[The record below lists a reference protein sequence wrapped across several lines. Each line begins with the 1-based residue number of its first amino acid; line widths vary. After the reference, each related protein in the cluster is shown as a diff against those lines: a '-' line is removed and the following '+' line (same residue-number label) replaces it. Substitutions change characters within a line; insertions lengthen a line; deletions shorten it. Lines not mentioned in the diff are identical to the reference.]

1 MGGPAM
7 TNPTLPAISPTDLQ
21 AFKAAVRRAVS
32 DLVGEAS
39 QAEKSRHFNKIY
51 FQIYRR
57 YGIDRLADL
66 PAAAFGDAVVWLK
79 EQSRPTPHAGL
90 ESRVSEARAALRA
103 ATNGLY
109 QYRLALQGLRRAG
122 EELQSAL
129 LDQFRLSGDGPA
141 WAADALH
148 IATAGG
154 FVELENEL
162 LRLKDRAEAHAL
174 ALQRLARGLEQ
185 GGADEE

>member
-1 MGGPAM
+1 M
-7 TNPTLPAISPTDLQ
+7 TKPLAPISPADLQ

-57 YGIDRLADL
+57 YGIERLADL

-79 EQSRPTPHAGL
+79 EQSRPTPCAGL

-103 ATNGLY
+103 TTNGLY

-122 EELQSAL
+122 EELQNVLQGAL
-129 LDQFRLSGDGPA
+129 ALSGNGPA
-141 WAADALH
+141 WAADALLL
-148 IATAGG
+148 ATAGG
-154 FVELENEL
+154 FIDLEAEL

>member
-1 MGGPAM
+1 M
-7 TNPTLPAISPTDLQ
+7 TNPTLPTISPTDLQ
-21 AFKAAVRRAVS
+21 VLKAAVRRAVY
-32 DLVGEAS
+32 DLAGEDLDARCRLS
-39 QAEKSRHFNKIY
+39 NEVYGKI
-51 FQIYRR
+51 FRR
-57 YGIDRLADL
+57 YGVARLRDL

-129 LDQFRLSGDGPA
+129 LDQLRLLGNGPA

-148 IATAGG
+148 SATAGS
-154 FVELENEL
+154 FVDLEAELC
-162 LRLKDRAEAHAL
+162 RLKDQAEAQAL

-185 GGADEE
+185 QEVRHD

>member
-1 MGGPAM
+1 M
-7 TNPTLPAISPTDLQ
+7 TKPLAPISPADLQ

-32 DLVGEAS
+32 DLAGEAPD
-39 QAEKSRHFNKIY
+39 EKRRLANKFY
-51 FQIYRR
+51 ARIYRR

-79 EQSRPTPHAGL
+79 EQSRPSPCAGL

-122 EELQSAL
+122 EELQSVLQDSLA
-129 LDQFRLSGDGPA
+129 LSGNGPA

-148 IATAGG
+148 LATAGG
-154 FVELENEL
+154 FIDLEAEL

-174 ALQRLARGLEQ
+174 ALQRLARGLEL

>member
-1 MGGPAM
+1 M
-7 TNPTLPAISPTDLQ
+7 TNPTLPTISPADLQ

-32 DLVGEAS
+32 DLAGEAPD
-39 QAEKSRHFNKIY
+39 EKRRLANKFY
-51 FQIYRR
+51 ARIYRR

-79 EQSRPTPHAGL
+79 EQSRPSPCAGL

-109 QYRLALQGLRRAG
+109 QYHLALQGLRRAG
-122 EELQSAL
+122 EELQSVLQGFLAL
-129 LDQFRLSGDGPA
+129 EGNGPA

-148 IATAGG
+148 LATAGG
-154 FVELENEL
+154 FIDLEAELC
-162 LRLKDRAEAHAL
+162 RLKDRAEAHAL
-174 ALQRLARGLEQ
+174 ALHRLARALEQ
-185 GGADEE
+185 GVGHD

>member
-1 MGGPAM
+1 M
-7 TNPTLPAISPTDLQ
+7 TKPLAPISPADLQ
-21 AFKAAVRRAVS
+21 AFKAAVRRAIS
-32 DLVGEAS
+32 ELSRGDS
-39 QAEKSRHFNKIY
+39 QAEKSRHFNAFY
-51 FQIYRR
+51 LPLYRHF
-57 YGIDRLADL
+57 GIARLQDL
-66 PAAAFGDAVVWLK
+66 PAGGFTQVVAWLQ
-79 EQSRPTPHAGL
+79 EHSRPTPCAGL

-103 ATNGLY
+103 ATAGLHE
-109 QYRLALQGLRRAG
+109 YRRALQTLRRAG

-129 LDQFRLSGDGPA
+129 LDSLALEGNGGA

-174 ALQRLARGLEQ
+174 ALVRLARSLEQ
-185 GGADEE
+185 QGGHHD

>member
-1 MGGPAM
+1 M
-7 TNPTLPAISPTDLQ
+7 TNPTLPTISPADLQ

-32 DLVGEAS
+32 DLAGEAPD
-39 QAEKSRHFNKIY
+39 EKRRLANKFY
-51 FQIYRR
+51 ARIYRR
-57 YGIDRLADL
+57 YGIERLADL

-79 EQSRPTPHAGL
+79 EQSRPSPCTGL

-129 LDQFRLSGDGPA
+129 LDSLALEGNGGA

-174 ALQRLARGLEQ
+174 ALQRLARGLEL

>member
-1 MGGPAM
+1 M
-7 TNPTLPAISPTDLQ
+7 ISPSLAPISPAELRTLKT
-21 AFKAAVRRAVS
+21 AIRRAVF
-32 DLVGEAS
+32 DLAGEDLDARCRLS
-39 QAEKSRHFNKIY
+39 NEVYGKI
-51 FQIYRR
+51 FRR
-57 YGIDRLADL
+57 YGVARLRDL

-103 ATNGLY
+103 TTAGLHE
-109 QYRLALQGLRRAG
+109 YRRALQTLRRAG

-129 LDQFRLSGDGPA
+129 LDSLALEGNGGA

-174 ALQRLARGLEQ
+174 ALVRLARSLEQ
-185 GGADEE
+185 QGVHHD

>member
-1 MGGPAM
+1 M
-7 TNPTLPAISPTDLQ
+7 ISPSLAPISPADLQ
-21 AFKAAVRRAVS
+21 VLKAAVRRAVF
-32 DLVGEAS
+32 DLAGEDLDARCRLS
-39 QAEKSRHFNKIY
+39 NEVYGKI
-51 FQIYRR
+51 FRR
-57 YGIDRLADL
+57 YGVERLADL

-103 ATNGLY
+103 ATAGLHE
-109 QYRLALQGLRRAG
+109 YRRALQTLRRAG

-129 LDQFRLSGDGPA
+129 LDSLALEGNGGA

-174 ALQRLARGLEQ
+174 ALVRLARSLEQ
-185 GGADEE
+185 QGVHHD

>member
-1 MGGPAM
+1 M
-7 TNPTLPAISPTDLQ
+7 TNPTLPTISPADLQ

-32 DLVGEAS
+32 DLAGEAPD
-39 QAEKSRHFNKIY
+39 EKRRLANKFY
-51 FQIYRR
+51 ARIYRR

-79 EQSRPTPHAGL
+79 EQSRPSPCAGL
-90 ESRVSEARAALRA
+90 ESRAAEARAALRA

-122 EELQSAL
+122 GELQSVLQGFLAL
-129 LDQFRLSGDGPA
+129 EGNGPA

-148 IATAGG
+148 LATAGG
-154 FVELENEL
+154 FIDLEAEL

-174 ALQRLARGLEQ
+174 ALVRLARSLEQ
-185 GGADEE
+185 QGVHHD

>member
-1 MGGPAM
+1 MSWPGSRNSPGP
-7 TNPTLPAISPTDLQ
+7 PP
-21 AFKAAVRRAVS
+21 
-32 DLVGEAS
+32 
-39 QAEKSRHFNKIY
+39 
-51 FQIYRR
+51 
-57 YGIDRLADL
+57 
-66 PAAAFGDAVVWLK
+66 
-79 EQSRPTPHAGL
+79 AGL

-103 ATNGLY
+103 ASNGLY

-122 EELQSAL
+122 EELQSVLQDSLAL
-129 LDQFRLSGDGPA
+129 SRNGPA

-174 ALQRLARGLEQ
+174 ALVRLARSLEQ
-185 GGADEE
+185 QGVHHD